1 MAKLKVVTVGSSLLV
16 AEELRRE
23 AHDVFGE
30 QLEATALG
38 VDDLSHREIADLYLC
53 LPTRVQQASG
63 FVPKEKIVVLELIPD
78 AHFYVKIAGIPRG
91 ETASIFNNNTAQAE
105 MIREYSLE
113 HGINGIN
120 FEIIPFSEI
129 PDDETRRRL
138 ERAGY
143 IIGADI
149 YVGSDSILHTKYK
162 SSLSANVTVIGA
174 HRVPTFASIK
184 DIMEQMTVLKYRG
197 LNAHLTGISNELNDD
212 LKRITENIQH
222 VTTSINSINSMVL
235 RLKEAMSEE
244 ARNAAES
251 IGASVLLDEASRN
264 ISEVIGA
271 IEEIADQTQ
280 MLALNA
286 SIEAARAGDAGRGFE
301 VVAREVGKL
310 AENSKR
316 LVDTVRK
323 HIKNVTGG
331 VESIA
336 PCLSALS
343 GDIAVNKDTME
354 TITQSLQREAQSIS
368 SIELTL
374 LNISKTSETLNR
386 SMREFS

>member
-138 ERAGY
+138 ERASY

-184 DIMEQMTVLKYRG
+184 DIMEQMIVLKYRG
-197 LNAHLTGISNELNDD
+197 LNAHLTGISNGLNDD